1 MKYCLIKD
9 NQIVKGPEDLP
20 KNTENVSNFYLLD
33 DAILK
38 TYGWLPYRLIDN
50 KGINQKFVSSNI
62 EIFENEVVETKTYR
76 DLTQQE
82 IDEKERLI
90 LEKKWNQ
97 VRQKRNNLLKNCDW
111 TQLNDSPV
119 DKVIWSNYR
128 ETLRNIPQDFSDPD
142 SVVWPI
148 PPND

>member
-20 KNTENVSNFYLLD
+20 KNTENVSNFHLLD

-50 KGINQKFVSSNI
+50 KGVNQKFVSSNI